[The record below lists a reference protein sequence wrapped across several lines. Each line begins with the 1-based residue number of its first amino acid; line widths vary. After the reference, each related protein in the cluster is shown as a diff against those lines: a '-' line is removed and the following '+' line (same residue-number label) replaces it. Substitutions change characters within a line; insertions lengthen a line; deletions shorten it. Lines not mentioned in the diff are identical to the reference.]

1 QPEEVFMYGKQPR
14 FLVVIRRVSS
24 YYVFA
29 GLNLMLF
36 IFTLKSEDK
45 KPRHLNVFVLC
56 LSKDKH

>member
-1 QPEEVFMYGKQPR
+1 MYGKQPR

-29 GLNLMLF
+29 GLNLILF